1 MKCAWDA
8 LLSVLPARLRQQV
21 DKLGRDTMQE
31 LRLRVGQPV
40 ELILSGQ
47 SRMLGMQALEEDI
60 TFIVNAAS
68 HYSPWAAA
76 TSAKG
81 YITAVGGHRIGV
93 AGECVVQGG
102 QVTGIRRATSLCIRV
117 ARAFPNIGDKAPKSG
132 SILVLGPP
140 GAGKTTLLRELIRI
154 RSEAGQAVAVVDERG
169 ELFPVGGV
177 FSPGSR
183 TDVLTGCSKAAG
195 VDMALKT
202 LSPVCI
208 AVDEITSD
216 EDCQALLSVGWCGV
230 ELLATAHA
238 RDAKDLLRR
247 KIYQPLVDSG
257 LFDTLLILQP
267 DKSWRMERMRV

>member
-21 DKLGRDTMQE
+21 DNLGRDTMQE

-47 SRMLGMQALEEDI
+47 SRMLGIQALEEDI

-102 QVTGIRRATSLCIRV
+102 QVTGIRRVTSLCIRV
-117 ARAFPNIGDKAPKSG
+117 ARDFPGIADKAPKSG
-132 SILVLGPP
+132 SLLILGPP

-177 FSPGSR
+177 FSPGTR
-183 TDVLTGCSKAAG
+183 TDVLTGCSKVTG
-195 VDMALKT
+195 VEMALRT
-202 LSPVCI
+202 LSPACI
-208 AVDEITSD
+208 AVDEITAQ

-247 KIYQPLVDSG
+247 KIYQPLADSG
-257 LFDTLLILQP
+257 LFETVLILQP
-267 DKSWRMERMRV
+267 DKSWHMERMRV

>member
-8 LLSVLPARLRQQV
+8 LLSVLPPRLRQQV
-21 DKLGRDTMQE
+21 DNLGRESMQE

-47 SRMLGMQALEEDI
+47 SRMLGIQALEEDI

-117 ARAFPNIGDKAPKSG
+117 ARGFSGIGDKAPKSG
-132 SILVLGPP
+132 SLLILGPP

-154 RSEAGQAVAVVDERG
+154 RSEAGRAVAVVDERG

-177 FSPGSR
+177 FSPGTR
-183 TDVLTGCSKAAG
+183 TDVLTGCSKVTG
-195 VDMALKT
+195 VEMALRT
-202 LSPVCI
+202 LSPACI
-208 AVDEITSD
+208 AVDEITAQ

-247 KIYQPLVDSG
+247 KIYQPLADSG
-257 LFDTLLILQP
+257 LFETLLILQP
-267 DKSWRMERMRV
+267 DKSWHMERMRV

>member
-8 LLSVLPARLRQQV
+8 LLSVLPTRLRQQV
-21 DKLGRDTMQE
+21 DNLGRDTMQE
-31 LRLRVGQPV
+31 LRLRVGQSV

-47 SRMLGMQALEEDI
+47 SRILEMQAQEEDI

-81 YITAVGGHRIGV
+81 YITAAGGHRIGV

-132 SILVLGPP
+132 SLLVLGPP
-140 GAGKTTLLRELIRI
+140 GAGKTTLLRDLIRI
-154 RSEAGQAVAVVDERG
+154 RSETGRAVAVVDERG

-177 FSPGSR
+177 FTPGSR

-195 VDMALKT
+195 VDMALRT
-202 LSPVCI
+202 LSPACI
-208 AVDEITSD
+208 AVDEITSL

-238 RDAKDLLRR
+238 KDVKDLLRR
-247 KIYQPLVDSG
+247 KIYQPLADSG

>member
-1 MKCAWDA
+1 MKCARDA
-8 LLSVLPARLRQQV
+8 LLSVLPTRLRQQV
-21 DKLGRDTMQE
+21 DNLGRDTMQE
-31 LRLRVGQPV
+31 LRLRVGQSV

-47 SRMLGMQALEEDI
+47 SRILEMQAQEEDI

-81 YITAVGGHRIGV
+81 YITAAGGHRIGV

-132 SILVLGPP
+132 SLLVLGPP
-140 GAGKTTLLRELIRI
+140 GAGKTTLLRDLIRI
-154 RSEAGQAVAVVDERG
+154 RSETGRAVAVVDERG

-177 FSPGSR
+177 FTPGSR

-195 VDMALKT
+195 VDMALRT
-202 LSPVCI
+202 LSPACI
-208 AVDEITSD
+208 AVDEITSQ

-238 RDAKDLLRR
+238 KDAKDLLRR
-247 KIYQPLVDSG
+247 KIYQPLADSG

>member
-1 MKCAWDA
+1 MTCAWKE
-8 LLSVLPARLRQQV
+8 LLSILPSRLRQQV
-21 DKLGRDTMQE
+21 DNLGRDTMQE

-47 SRMLGMQALEEDI
+47 SRILGIQALEEDI

-81 YITAVGGHRIGV
+81 YITAAGGHRIGV

-132 SILVLGPP
+132 SLLILGPP
-140 GAGKTTLLRELIRI
+140 GAGKTTLLRELIRC
-154 RSEAGQAVAVVDERG
+154 RSEAGQVVAVVDERG

-177 FSPGSR
+177 FSPGTR
-183 TDVLTGCSKAAG
+183 TDVLTGCSKVTG
-195 VDMALKT
+195 VEMALRT
-202 LSPVCI
+202 LSPACI
-208 AVDEITSD
+208 AVDEITAQ

-247 KIYQPLVDSG
+247 KIYQPLADSG
-257 LFDTLLILQP
+257 LFETVLILQP

>member
-21 DKLGRDTMQE
+21 DNLGRDTMQE

-47 SRMLGMQALEEDI
+47 SRMLGVQALEEDI

-68 HYSPWAAA
+68 QYSPWAAA

-81 YITAVGGHRIGV
+81 YITAAGGHRIGV

-117 ARAFPNIGDKAPKSG
+117 ARSFPNIGDKAPKTG
-132 SILVLGPP
+132 SLLILGPP
-140 GAGKTTLLRELIRI
+140 GAGKTTLLRELIRC
-154 RSEAGQAVAVVDERG
+154 RSEAGRAVAVVDERG
-169 ELFPVGGV
+169 ELFPLGGI
-177 FSPGSR
+177 FSSGAR
-183 TDVLTGCSKAAG
+183 TDVLTGCSKATG
-195 VDMALKT
+195 VDMALRT
-202 LSPVCI
+202 LSPACI
-208 AVDEITSD
+208 AVDEITAQ
-216 EDCQALLSVGWCGV
+216 EDCQALLSAGWCGV

-238 RDAKDLLRR
+238 KDGKDLLRR
-247 KIYQPLVDSG
+247 KIYQPLADSG

>member
-8 LLSVLPARLRQQV
+8 LLSVLPARFRQQV
-21 DKLGRDTMQE
+21 DNLGRDTMQE
-31 LRLRVGQPV
+31 LRLRVGQSV

-47 SRMLGMQALEEDI
+47 SRMLGMQAQEEDI
-60 TFIVNAAS
+60 KFVVNAAS

-81 YITAVGGHRIGV
+81 YITAAGGHRIGV
-93 AGECVVQGG
+93 AGECVIQSG

-132 SILVLGPP
+132 SLLILGPP
-140 GAGKTTLLRELIRI
+140 GAGKTTLLRELIRC

-195 VDMALKT
+195 VDMALRT
-202 LSPVCI
+202 LSPGCI
-208 AVDEITSD
+208 AVDEITAQ
-216 EDCQALLSVGWCGV
+216 EDCQALLSAGWCGV

-247 KIYQPLVDSG
+247 KIYQPLADSG
-257 LFDTLLILQP
+257 LFETLLILQP

>member
-8 LLSVLPARLRQQV
+8 LLSVLPTRLRQQV
-21 DKLGRDTMQE
+21 DNLGRDTMQE
-31 LRLRVGQPV
+31 LRLRVGQSV

-47 SRMLGMQALEEDI
+47 SRILEMQAQEEDI

-81 YITAVGGHRIGV
+81 YITAAGGHRIGV

-132 SILVLGPP
+132 SLLVLGPP
-140 GAGKTTLLRELIRI
+140 GAGKTTLLRDLIRI
-154 RSEAGQAVAVVDERG
+154 RSETGRAVAVVDERG

-177 FSPGSR
+177 FTPGSR

-195 VDMALKT
+195 VDMALRT
-202 LSPVCI
+202 LSPACI
-208 AVDEITSD
+208 AVDEITSQ

-238 RDAKDLLRR
+238 KDVKDLLRR
-247 KIYQPLVDSG
+247 KIYQPLADSG

>member
-21 DKLGRDTMQE
+21 DNLGRDTMQE
-31 LRLRVGQPV
+31 LRLRVGQSV

-47 SRMLGMQALEEDI
+47 SRMLGIQALEEDI

-102 QVTGIRRATSLCIRV
+102 QVTGIRRVTSLCIRV
-117 ARAFPNIGDKAPKSG
+117 ARGFPGIGDKAPKSG
-132 SILVLGPP
+132 SLLILGPP

-177 FSPGSR
+177 FSPGTR
-183 TDVLTGCSKAAG
+183 TDVLTGCSKVTG
-195 VDMALKT
+195 VEMALRT
-202 LSPVCI
+202 LSPACI
-208 AVDEITSD
+208 AVDEITAQ

-247 KIYQPLVDSG
+247 KIYQPLADSG
-257 LFDTLLILQP
+257 LFETLLILQP
-267 DKSWRMERMRV
+267 DKSWHMERMRV

>member
-1 MKCAWDA
+1 MRCAWDA
-8 LLSVLPARLRQQV
+8 LLSILPSRLRQQV
-21 DKLGRDTMQE
+21 DNLGRDTMQE

-47 SRMLGMQALEEDI
+47 SRILGIQALEEDI

-81 YITAVGGHRIGV
+81 YITAAGGHRIGV

-117 ARAFPNIGDKAPKSG
+117 ARGFPGIGDKAPKSG
-132 SILVLGPP
+132 SLLILGPP
-140 GAGKTTLLRELIRI
+140 GAGKTTLLRELIRC

-177 FSPGSR
+177 FSPGTR
-183 TDVLTGCSKAAG
+183 TDVLTGCSKVTG
-195 VDMALKT
+195 VEMALRT
-202 LSPVCI
+202 LSPACI
-208 AVDEITSD
+208 AVDEITAQ

-247 KIYQPLVDSG
+247 KIYQPLADSG
-257 LFDTLLILQP
+257 LFETVLILQP

>member
-47 SRMLGMQALEEDI
+47 SRMLGIQALEEDI
-60 TFIVNAAS
+60 TFIINAAS

-81 YITAVGGHRIGV
+81 YITAAGGHRIGV

-117 ARAFPNIGDKAPKSG
+117 ARGFPGIGDKAPKSG
-132 SILVLGPP
+132 SIMVLGPP
-140 GAGKTTLLRELIRI
+140 GAGKTTLLRDLIRI

-177 FSPGSR
+177 FSPGTR
-183 TDVLTGCSKAAG
+183 TDVLTGCSKVTG

-208 AVDEITSD
+208 AVDEITSE

-247 KIYQPLVDSG
+247 KIYQPLADSG
-257 LFDTLLILQP
+257 LFETVLILQP
-267 DKSWRMERMRV
+267 DKSWHMERMRV

>member
-21 DKLGRDTMQE
+21 DNLGRDTMQE

-102 QVTGIRRATSLCIRV
+102 QVTGIRRMTSLCIRV
-117 ARAFPNIGDKAPKSG
+117 ARGFPGIGDKAPKSG
-132 SILVLGPP
+132 SLLILGPP
-140 GAGKTTLLRELIRI
+140 GAGKTTLLRELIRC

-177 FSPGSR
+177 FSPGTR
-183 TDVLTGCSKAAG
+183 TDVLTGCSKVTG
-195 VDMALKT
+195 VEMALRT
-202 LSPVCI
+202 LSPACI
-208 AVDEITSD
+208 AVDEITAQ

-247 KIYQPLVDSG
+247 KIYQPLADSG
-257 LFDTLLILQP
+257 LFETLLILQP
-267 DKSWRMERMRV
+267 DKSWHMERMRV

>member
-8 LLSVLPARLRQQV
+8 LLSVLPARFRQQV
-21 DKLGRDTMQE
+21 DNLGRDTMQE

-47 SRMLGMQALEEDI
+47 SRMLGIQALEEDI

-102 QVTGIRRATSLCIRV
+102 QVTGIRRVTSLCIRV
-117 ARAFPNIGDKAPKSG
+117 ARGFPGIGDKAPKSG
-132 SILVLGPP
+132 SLLILGPP
-140 GAGKTTLLRELIRI
+140 GAGKTTLLRELIRC

-177 FSPGSR
+177 FSPGTR
-183 TDVLTGCSKAAG
+183 TDVLTGCSKVTG
-195 VDMALKT
+195 VEMALRT
-202 LSPVCI
+202 LSPACI
-208 AVDEITSD
+208 AVDEITAQ

-247 KIYQPLVDSG
+247 KIYQPLADSG
-257 LFDTLLILQP
+257 LFETLLILQP
-267 DKSWRMERMRV
+267 DKSWHMERMRV

>member
-21 DKLGRDTMQE
+21 VKLGRDTMQE

-47 SRMLGMQALEEDI
+47 SRMLGIQALEEDI

-102 QVTGIRRATSLCIRV
+102 QVTGIRRVTSLCIRV
-117 ARAFPNIGDKAPKSG
+117 ARGFPGIGDKAPKSG
-132 SILVLGPP
+132 SLLILGPP
-140 GAGKTTLLRELIRI
+140 GAGKTTLLRDLIRI

-177 FSPGSR
+177 FSPGTR
-183 TDVLTGCSKAAG
+183 TDVLTGCSKVTG
-195 VDMALKT
+195 VEMALRT
-202 LSPVCI
+202 LSPACI
-208 AVDEITSD
+208 AVDEITAQ

-247 KIYQPLVDSG
+247 KIYQPLADSG
-257 LFDTLLILQP
+257 LFETLLILQP
-267 DKSWRMERMRV
+267 DKSWHMERMRV